1 MCTVT
6 FFPLQGGGFILTSN
20 RDERLSRSDTL
31 PPVVYTETTE
41 RLYYPRDQES
51 SGTWIACSAS
61 GKTFCLLN
69 GGFEYHK
76 SEPPYRKSR
85 GLVLLEMLQASD
97 PETYLK
103 QEDLTGIEPF
113 TLVMVQNN
121 QGNIQLKELR
131 WDGKI
136 PHLKLLDSAF
146 PHIWSSATLYGP
158 EIRKARE
165 DWFFRWLKE
174 NPRPEQHDLLHF
186 HRFGGSGDGE
196 NDLVM
201 KRSND
206 RQTIS
211 ITSVYSFEGKYE
223 MCYEDLL
230 QEKKHRISID

>member
-1 MCTVT
+1 
-6 FFPLQGGGFILTSN
+6 
-20 RDERLSRSDTL
+20 
-31 PPVVYTETTE
+31 
-41 RLYYPRDQES
+41 
-51 SGTWIACSAS
+51 
-61 GKTFCLLN
+61 
-69 GGFEYHK
+69 
-76 SEPPYRKSR
+76 
-85 GLVLLEMLQASD
+85 MLQASD
-97 PETYLK
+97 QESYLK
-103 QEDLTGIEPF
+103 LEDLSGIEPF

-121 QGNIQLKELR
+121 QGNVQLKELR

-136 PHLKLLDSAF
+136 PNLKLLDSAF
-146 PHIWSSATLYGP
+146 PHIWSSATLYGQ

-174 NPRPEQHDLLHF
+174 TPRPDQNELLHF

-211 ITSVYSFEGKYE
+211 ITSVFSLDGRHE
-223 MCYEDLL
+223 MCYEDLV